1 MKINVRI
8 TKTDETKKIILE
20 KGSTVEDLLKK
31 INVKPDTIIVMSK
44 DKPIPVD
51 DVLDENQELIILQ
64 VASGG

>member
-1 MKINVRI
+1 MKISVRI
-8 TKTDETKKIILE
+8 TKTNETKKIILE
-20 KGSTVEDLLKK
+20 RGSTVEDLLKK